1 MRTENSENFDT
12 LLETL
17 KKATAALREEGVP
30 FLLGGG
36 LACWVRGGP
45 ESDHDLDLMLKE
57 EDADRALDVLE
68 RQGFRPEKPPEGW
81 LYKAWDDGVLV
92 DLIFHPTGITITDE
106 VFERGEDLE
115 VVATPM
121 RVMALEDVF
130 VAKLLALDER
140 SLDYASL
147 LEMARPVREQVDW
160 EDVRRRT
167 AESPYA
173 KAFFTLVQELGVV
186 QPGPAGT

>member
-1 MRTENSENFDT
+1 MRAENFDA

-17 KKATAALREEGVP
+17 KKATAALREEGIP

-45 ESDHDLDLMLKE
+45 ESDHDLDLMVKE
-57 EDADRALDVLE
+57 EDADRALDVLVRE
-68 RQGFRPEKPPEGW
+68 GFRPEKPPEGW

-92 DLIFHPTGITITDE
+92 DLIFRPTGIAITDE

-121 RVMALEDVF
+121 RVMAIEDVF

-147 LEMARPVREQVDW
+147 LEMARPVREQVHW

-167 AESPYA
+167 ADSPYA
-173 KAFFTLVQELGVV
+173 KAFFTLVEALGVV
-186 QPGPAGT
+186 GPGSTRT

>member
-1 MRTENSENFDT
+1 MRTKDFEA

-17 KKATAALREEGVP
+17 KKAAAALREEGIP

-45 ESDHDLDLMLKE
+45 ESDHDLDLMVKE
-57 EDADRALDVLE
+57 EDADRALDVLVRE
-68 RQGFRPEKPPEGW
+68 GFRPEKPPEGW
-81 LYKAWDDGVLV
+81 LYKAWDDSVLV
-92 DLIFHPTGITITDE
+92 DLIFHPTGIAITDE

-115 VVATPM
+115 VVATRM

-140 SLDYASL
+140 SLDYGSL

-160 EDVRRRT
+160 DDVRRRT

-173 KAFFTLVQELGVV
+173 KTFFTLVEELDVV
-186 QPGPAGT
+186 RRSPAGT

>member
-1 MRTENSENFDT
+1 MRTEAFDA

-17 KKATAALREEGVP
+17 KKAAAALREEEVP

-57 EDADRALDVLE
+57 EDADRALDALA
-68 RQGFRPEKPPEGW
+68 RAGFRPEKPPEGW

-92 DLIFHPTGITITDE
+92 DLIFHPTGLAISDE

-115 VVATPM
+115 VVATRM

-140 SLDYASL
+140 SLDYASV

-160 EDVRRRT
+160 NEVRRRT

-173 KAFFTLVQELGVV
+173 KTFFTLVEELGVV
-186 QPGPAGT
+186 RPRPAGT

>member
-1 MRTENSENFDT
+1 MRTQEFEA

-17 KKATAALREEGVP
+17 KKAAVALHEEGIP

-57 EDADRALDVLE
+57 KDADGALDALE
-68 RQGFRPEKPPEGW
+68 RRGFRTERPPEGW

-92 DLIFHPTGITITDE
+92 DVIFQPTGLPITDE
-106 VFERGEDLE
+106 VIERGEDLE
-115 VVATPM
+115 VEAMPM

-130 VAKLLALDER
+130 VTKLLALDER
-140 SLDYASL
+140 SLDYAAP
-147 LEMARPVREQVDW
+147 LEMARPVREQVNWDN
-160 EDVRRRT
+160 VRRRT
-167 AESPYA
+167 SESPYA
-173 KAFFTLVQELGVV
+173 RAFFTLVEGLGVV
-186 QPGPAGT
+186 GPGPAGT

>member
-1 MRTENSENFDT
+1 MRTEDFDT
-12 LLETL
+12 LLDTL
-17 KKATAALREEGVP
+17 KKAAAALREEGIP

-45 ESDHDLDLMLKE
+45 ESDHDLDLMVKE
-57 EDADRALDVLE
+57 EDADRALDVLA
-68 RQGFRPEKPPEGW
+68 RAGFRPEKPPEGW
-81 LYKAWDDGVLV
+81 LYKAWDDDVLV

-115 VVATPM
+115 VVATRM

-140 SLDYASL
+140 SLDYASI

-160 EDVRRRT
+160 DDVRRRT

-173 KAFFTLVQELGVV
+173 KTFFTLVEELGVV
-186 QPGPAGT
+186 KPGPAGT

>member
-1 MRTENSENFDT
+1 MTDEGFGA

-17 KKATAALREEGVP
+17 KKAAVALQEEGVP

-45 ESDHDLDLMLKE
+45 ESDHDLDLMVKE
-57 EDADRALDVLE
+57 EDAEDALEVLGG
-68 RQGFRPEKPPEGW
+68 RGFRTEKPPEGW

-92 DLIFHPTGITITDE
+92 DLIFQPTGLPITDE
-106 VFERGEDLE
+106 VFERGEQIE
-115 VVATPM
+115 VEALPM

-130 VAKLLALDER
+130 VTKLLALDER
-140 SLDYASL
+140 SLDYAAP

-160 EDVRRRT
+160 EEVRGRT
-167 AESPYA
+167 AHSPYA
-173 KAFFTLVQELGVV
+173 KAFFTLVEELGIVSRR
-186 QPGPAGT
+186 PAGG